1 MPHFEKIS
9 ANASHKFAQN
19 YFLDGGRNPPAA
31 IWMALQL
38 LTPLELDKDSS
49 SSIKVNSNKG
59 DLLKQVDLIVWD
71 EAPMMHKHSFECV
84 DRLLRDIT
92 GNDTVFGGKVVLFG
106 GDFRQ
111 ILPVVVNGNRAQV
124 IAASLK
130 KSYIWDCVETYK
142 LIYNMRLNGPEA
154 VGI

>member
-1 MPHFEKIS
+1 MPIQGKTAHS
-9 ANASHKFAQN
+9 AF
-19 YFLDGGRNPPAA
+19 G
-31 IWMALQL
+31 I
-38 LTPLELDKDSS
+38 PLELDKDSS

-111 ILPVVVNGNRAQV
+111 ILPVVVAGTGPK
-124 IAASLK
+124 SL
-130 KSYIWDCVETYK
+130 
-142 LIYNMRLNGPEA
+142 LLL
-154 VGI
+154 